1 MLSLLKISQI
11 ALIDQL
17 TVEFA
22 EGLNLLTGETGSGKS
37 IIVDSL
43 GALVGE
49 RVSSDIIKEN
59 AESARVEGLFI
70 IKANDDLANILK
82 EGGFDVD
89 GEYLE
94 LIIRREISRS
104 GKNRI
109 FVNDQLVTQSFL
121 KKLGAFLVDIHGQGD
136 QASLFDPSTHLE
148 ILDEYAGLDDLREKI
163 QNVFAELTESSR
175 ELRDLE
181 QSEAHK
187 LQLMDILRFQIDE
200 ISKVKPEIGE
210 EENLIEE
217 RKKLLNVEK
226 LSQLSE
232 QSYSLLY
239 EDENAVVTSL
249 EKVARQI
256 AELAEYESGF
266 KSYLEDLQNT
276 IVTLE
281 DLASTIRSFRV
292 TLDFS
297 PGRLEDIEAR
307 LAEISR
313 LKRKYGGSVENVL
326 KHLEE
331 AEAKLLKLENTEIH
345 QEELRKRVESLRV
358 EYNKLAG
365 QLHEARQH
373 AAREF
378 EEEVEKNLKKVA
390 LEKGRFKVVI
400 ERDESRL
407 TAKGFDKV
415 EFYFSANLGESLKP
429 LVKVASGGEA
439 SRLMLVLKTV
449 ANLSENQK
457 TMVFDEI
464 DIGIGGRVAEAVG
477 LKLRELAKHHQVL
490 CVTHQPQVAALADHH
505 FLVEKLIEDGKT
517 KILIKKLNIDGRV
530 QEIARMLA
538 GEKVT
543 LTAQKHAEE
552 LLRKGMAV

>member
-59 AESARVEGLFI
+59 AEFARVEGLFTV
-70 IKANDDLANILK
+70 KTNDDLANILK

-89 GEYLE
+89 GEYVE

-136 QASLFDPSTHLE
+136 QASLFNPSTHLE

-181 QSEAHK
+181 QSEAQK

-239 EDENAVVTSL
+239 EDENAVVTHL
-249 EKVARQI
+249 EKVTRQI

-281 DLASTIRSFRV
+281 DLASSIRSFRA

-345 QEELRKRVESLRV
+345 QEELRKRVERLRV
-358 EYNKLAG
+358 EYNRLAG
-365 QLHEARQH
+365 QLHEARQN
-373 AAREF
+373 AARKF

-390 LEKGRFKVVI
+390 LEKGRFKVLI

-449 ANLSENQK
+449 ANLSENPK

-517 KILIKKLNIDGRV
+517 KILIRKLNIDGRV